1 MATGLKKLSIII
13 PAYNEERTIDEL
25 LKRVERAVLYLPSV
39 TSVSE
44 HEIIVVDDASSDGT
58 AEAVKRHGAAVRY
71 LRQERNQ
78 GKGAAIRRGFA
89 EATGDVIL
97 IQDADLEYDP
107 KDYKKLLKPI
117 SDGVADV
124 VYGSRFRGDIQRVL
138 YFWHFVGNSVVTLI
152 SNMFTNLNLSDSY
165 VCYKVFRTEVV
176 AEILPRLKSDGF
188 AIEAELTARIAHKK
202 WRIYEVPISYFGRTY
217 EEGKKIRAWD
227 GVKAIFAII
236 YFNLFGR

>member
-1 MATGLKKLSIII
+1 MATGLRKLSIII

-25 LKRVERAVLYLPSV
+25 LKRVESAILHLPSV
-39 TSVSE
+39 TSISE

-58 AEAVKRHGAAVRY
+58 AEVVKRHRAAIRY
-71 LRQERNQ
+71 LRQDRNQ

-107 KDYKKLLKPI
+107 KDYPKLLKPI
-117 SDGVADV
+117 INDVADV

-138 YFWHFVGNSVVTLI
+138 YFWHFVGNFVVTLI
-152 SNMFTNLNLSDSY
+152 SDMLTNLNLSDTY
-165 VCYKVFRTEVV
+165 VCYKVFRKEVV